1 MQNFIT
7 LGEPL
12 LGEKYVAW
20 KRKKERRK
28 KNNPKNSGHFVPL
41 QRPRAAH
48 ALLFG
53 PIKTVSFINHII
65 YYTYGYAE

>member
-7 LGEPL
+7 LGQHL

-20 KRKKERRK
+20 KRKKEKR

-41 QRPRAAH
+41 HKNGVP
-48 ALLFG
+48 
-53 PIKTVSFINHII
+53 KKII
-65 YYTYGYAE
+65 VT